1 MDSAPAE
8 PQSAPTA
15 TEGQSQTGYLAG
27 TAAGQRLVT
36 WTVATANTTLFVLAI
51 LLLAYASGGL
61 SDVLPTLNTAV
72 GVGVFLYLWTLVYAT
87 TRWLFERI
95 DPTANSAR
103 RLVVWAAAAG
113 AVDGIAFLVGVVL
126 GFGIPTA
133 LTTSFELL
141 SVALIALVGTPVAAA
156 VGALVGI
163 TATVVNLGLFRLAG
177 RVTPRRRDRL

>member
-1 MDSAPAE
+1 MGETPVDEQSAATPAE
-8 PQSAPTA
+8 HRSDTGHLDE
-15 TEGQSQTGYLAG
+15 TDGSQP
-27 TAAGQRLVT
+27 LVT
-36 WTVATANTTLFVLAI
+36 WTLATANTALFVLAI
-51 LLLAYASGGL
+51 FLPAYTSGGL

>member
-1 MDSAPAE
+1 M
-8 PQSAPTA
+8 
-15 TEGQSQTGYLAG
+15 
-27 TAAGQRLVT
+27 
-36 WTVATANTTLFVLAI
+36 
-51 LLLAYASGGL
+51 
-61 SDVLPTLNTAV
+61 
-72 GVGVFLYLWTLVYAT
+72 
-87 TRWLFERI
+87 
-95 DPTANSAR
+95 
-103 RLVVWAAAAG
+103 VWAAAAG

-177 RVTPRRRDRL
+177 RVTPRRRDRP